1 MFITQNDHFGIR
13 KAVRQIWDST
23 PKLMIDSPWR
33 KEADTDFDVFFNQ
46 TLPRTWIE
54 SRESVIRHAQEIR
67 DKIRTDY
74 HRGEIWIKS
83 PSGIKCIVP
92 AAQIMERIKKGEI
105 ELPSYLEIEEEKMR
119 WQQHPNYRTEEGES
133 VPIEEEFVQLR
144 IIKKGGV

>member
-23 PKLMIDSPWR
+23 PKNLYYWDESI
-33 KEADTDFDVFFNQ
+33 ETDFDVFFNQ

-74 HRGEIWIKS
+74 RKGEIWIKS
-83 PSGIKCIVP
+83 PSGIKCIAP
-92 AAQIMERIKKGEI
+92 AAQMMERIKKGEI

-119 WQQHPNYRTEEGES
+119 WQQHPNYRADEGKS
-133 VPIEEEFVQLR
+133 IPIVEEFIQLR
-144 IIKKGGV
+144 IIKRGGV